1 MLFLFEEKFHK
12 FEIMKQSKKHKS
24 ELVGQEITFTV
35 SERLNKLKGKVLAPK
50 KLADANKLLRKLKTP
65 LPK

>member
-1 MLFLFEEKFHK
+1 
-12 FEIMKQSKKHKS
+12 MKQVIKYKS
-24 ELVGQEITFTV
+24 ELSGQEMTFTV
-35 SERLNKLKGKVLAPK
+35 SEKLNKLKGKVLAPK